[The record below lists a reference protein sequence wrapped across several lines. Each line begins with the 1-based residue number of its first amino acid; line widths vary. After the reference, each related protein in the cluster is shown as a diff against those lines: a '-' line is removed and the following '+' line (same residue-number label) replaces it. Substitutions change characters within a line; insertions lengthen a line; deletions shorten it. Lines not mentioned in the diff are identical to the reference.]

1 MSRRHSSFSG
11 VPELGYR
18 DGKLFL
24 EEVNLSVLA
33 AVHGSPLY
41 VYSQN
46 GILRMLAE
54 YRTPLAGRRHLVC
67 YAVKANSTLAVLQT
81 FARAG
86 CGFDVVSI
94 GELERV
100 LAAGGRPS
108 QVVFAGVGKRR
119 DEVERAIEVGIKCF
133 NVESESELL
142 ALSDIS
148 SCLKRRAP
156 VSLRVNPEVSPDT
169 HRYISTGG
177 KQSKFGVPLA
187 SAAELYRIAARL
199 PAINVIGI
207 NFHIG
212 SQITEVAPYL
222 RALDRVLDLIDLLES
237 EGLTL
242 SHIDVGGGWGIRYLD
257 EALPDPASLVSAILD
272 RLDARGYGD
281 RELVIEPGR
290 SLVGNAG
297 VLLMQV
303 LGLKPTAGK
312 NFCIVD
318 AGMNDLIRPAMYDAY
333 MQIVEC
339 IQPLDFQQSTMSWDV
354 VGPVCE
360 SGDWLGL
367 DRKLLPIVGEHLA
380 VLSAGA
386 YAMSMASN
394 YNSRPR
400 PAEVMVN
407 GKDAVLVR
415 RRETIHDLLKDEILL
430 GVL

>member
-1 MSRRHSSFSG
+1 M
-11 VPELGYR
+11 PELGYSA
-18 DGKLFL
+18 GKLHF
-24 EEVNLSVLA
+24 EDVGLSALA
-33 AVHGSPLY
+33 AAHGSPLY

-46 GILRMLAE
+46 AMLRALAG
-54 YRTPLAGRRHLVC
+54 YRTPLIGRRHLVC

-86 CGFDVVSI
+86 CGFDIVSV

-100 LAAGGRPS
+100 LAAGGSPS

-133 NVESESELL
+133 NVESEGELL
-142 ALSDIS
+142 ALSDIAS
-148 SCLKRRAP
+148 GLNKPVP
-156 VSLRVNPEVSPDT
+156 VSLRVNPEVSPNT
-169 HRYISTGG
+169 HHYISTGG
-177 KQSKFGVPLA
+177 KENKFGVPLA
-187 SAAELYRIAARL
+187 TAADLYRLAARL
-199 PAINVIGI
+199 PAINVVGI

-212 SQITEVAPYL
+212 SQITEVAPYM
-222 RALDRVLDLIDLLES
+222 RALDCVLDLIDVLEA
-237 EGLTL
+237 EGLDI
-242 SHIDVGGGWGIRYLD
+242 SHIDVGGGWGISYLD
-257 EALPDPASLVSAILD
+257 EALPEPGNVVSAILD
-272 RLDARGYGD
+272 RLDARGYGN

-297 VLLMQV
+297 VLVMQV

-318 AGMNDLIRPAMYDAY
+318 GGMNDLIRPAMYDAY
-333 MQIVEC
+333 MHIVQC
-339 IQPLDFQQSTMSWDV
+339 VQPPDFLHSTVSWDV

-360 SGDWLGL
+360 SGDWLGR
-367 DRKLLPIVGEHLA
+367 DRTLLPVVGEHLA

-386 YAMSMASN
+386 YGMCMASN

-407 GKDAVLVR
+407 GKDAILVR
-415 RRETIHDLLKDEILL
+415 RRETIPDLLKDEILL
-430 GVL
+430 AVP